1 MDKNPAVDRKQT
13 SPGKTGPDLNI
24 RMTVYVAL
32 FTALII
38 VGGYIS
44 VPIPIGPVPISLASG
59 FVMIAGLFL
68 GFKWGLASVALY
80 LSLGLLGLPVFANGT
95 AGLAVLFGPT
105 GGFLCG
111 YLLLA
116 AAVGFIS
123 DRGKHAT
130 IANLIGLV
138 TGKILLYAVGVLW
151 LKAVLHLGWPGAVAA
166 GLTPFIPG
174 AVIKIIVVSA
184 LARALLPRFR
194 QTLACADV
202 RY

>member
-1 MDKNPAVDRKQT
+1 MDKNLAVDRKQT
-13 SPGKTGPDLNI
+13 SPSQIGPDPNI

-44 VPIPIGPVPISLASG
+44 VPIPIGPVPVSLASG
-59 FVMIAGLFL
+59 FVMITGLFL

-80 LSLGLLGLPVFANGT
+80 LFLGVLGLPVFANGT

-111 YLLLA
+111 YLLLV

-123 DRGKHAT
+123 GRGKQST
-130 IANLIGLV
+130 IVNLIGLI

-151 LKAVLHLGWPGAVAA
+151 LKAVLHLGWRGAIAA

-174 AVIKIIVVSA
+174 VVIKIIVVSV

-194 QTLACADV
+194 QTLASANA